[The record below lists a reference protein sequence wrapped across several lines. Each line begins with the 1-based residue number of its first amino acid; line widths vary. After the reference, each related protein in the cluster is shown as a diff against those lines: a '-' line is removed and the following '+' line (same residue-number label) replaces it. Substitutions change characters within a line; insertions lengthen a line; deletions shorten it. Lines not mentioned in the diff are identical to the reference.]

1 MASHNHAAAGRPTY
15 TGNCSLPGAVKPMKP
30 SAKQDRPLNWNTE
43 YCKNQAPLNLYLQR
57 IDGRIGCV
65 FNAKAQNDQTQ
76 ATEPTDG
83 QSGKKKKMTAKAK
96 TQALKRVR
104 KPQAFVTTR
113 TRGFKYPDV
122 LEIEF
127 KRLNNEPLGVITFP
141 REGCTLRLNLKA
153 TSHTID
159 ITVERGGFIEDRLIF
174 LLQYSQVDEAKNCKK
189 VWSHLARSFTVSL
202 FDP

>member
-1 MASHNHAAAGRPTY
+1 MASHNHAAAGRPTN

-30 SAKQDRPLNWNTE
+30 SARQDRPLNWNTE

-76 ATEPTDG
+76 ATKPTDG
-83 QSGKKKKMTAKAK
+83 QSGKKKKMTANE
-96 TQALKRVR
+96 
-104 KPQAFVTTR
+104 
-113 TRGFKYPDV
+113 YPDV

-159 ITVERGGFIEDRLIF
+159 ITVERGSVIEYRLIF
-174 LLQYSQVDEAKNCKK
+174 SLQYSQVDEAKNCKK

-202 FDP
+202 FHP